1 MKKVSLLLSLV
12 LLFSLVPSA
21 FALPQNLFNGSSLF
35 EKLPTIEAGKT
46 SDFTIKLFYKSGP
59 YALEDLTPIIDIYPK
74 SLTRYLT
81 IKTES
86 ASGSLYPFSTVHIKG
101 NITASPDI
109 PNGKTSL
116 LYYFVANDTRGNPYK
131 SSWSDSSPALNIKT
145 QDVSSQDLLETD
157 KQNISHFQI
166 LLNSNLPPLK
176 QIKEGIQPHNV
187 KCKIDLELAQKK
199 GGETS
204 ACVKLSTKI
213 ELTVRGWADDDRVI
227 LGCTNERIHLCYPED
242 KYEYRQLLQKYY
254 YDHEIQSID
263 QSPLHLKIVGEKQVR
278 RGTTHTIEV
287 HVLRGD
293 TPIEGARVF
302 IDIED
307 YGEDIIKEFDGY
319 TDSQGYFVLSW
330 EIPQSFD
337 DIETLLAFIDVTDGQ
352 SSKTELFKFQ
362 VYCQPGEKNCK
373 AEGN

>member
-21 FALPQNLFNGSSLF
+21 FALPENLFNGSSLF

-59 YALEDLTPIIDIYPK
+59 YALEDLTPIIEVYPK

-81 IKTES
+81 VKTES

-101 NITASPDI
+101 NITASPDV
-109 PNGKTSL
+109 PSGKTSL
-116 LYYFVANDTRGNPYK
+116 LYYFVANDTRGNPYR
-131 SSWSDSSPALNIKT
+131 SSWSDSSPPIDILIEPSMIVHNLSPIK
-145 QDVSSQDLLETD
+145 QFKAGIKSDS
-157 KQNISHFQI
+157 ISCKE
-166 LLNSNLPPLK
+166 NLVLITKYNGYP
-176 QIKEGIQPHNV
+176 
-187 KCKIDLELAQKK
+187 
-199 GGETS
+199 
-204 ACVKLSTKI
+204 ACVHPHTKEKLMQ
-213 ELTVRGWADDDRVI
+213 RGWAI
-227 LGCTNERIHLCYPED
+227 ESPT
-242 KYEYRQLLQKYY
+242 LQV
-254 YDHEIQSID
+254 
-263 QSPLHLKIVGEKQVR
+263 KISGEKQVR
-278 RGTTHTIEV
+278 RGTTHTIEIQV
-287 HVLRGD
+287 VRGD
-293 TPIEGARVF
+293 NPIEGARVF

-337 DIETLLAFIDVTDGQ
+337 DIETLLAIIDVTDGA
-352 SSKTELFKFQ
+352 SSITELFKFQ
-362 VYCQPGEKNCK
+362 VYCLPSEKNCK

>member
-1 MKKVSLLLSLV
+1 LLSLV
-12 LLFSLVPSA
+12 LLISLIPSA
-21 FALPQNLFNGSSLF
+21 FALPENLFNGSSLF

-86 ASGSLYPFSTVHIKG
+86 ASGTLYPFTTVHIKG

-109 PNGKTSL
+109 PAGKTSL
-116 LYYFVANDTRGNPYK
+116 LYYFVANDTRGNSYK
-131 SSWSDSSPALNIKT
+131 SSWFDSSPPFDIKIEQSIT
-145 QDVSSQDLLETD
+145 NHKRSPLEQFKAGITID
-157 KQNISHFQI
+157 AISCKENHVLI
-166 LLNSNLPPLK
+166 KKYNGLP
-176 QIKEGIQPHNV
+176 
-187 KCKIDLELAQKK
+187 
-199 GGETS
+199 
-204 ACVKLSTKI
+204 ACVKLQTKEKLI
-213 ELTVRGWADDDRVI
+213 QRGWAINPELSVNSTGIGLNDKKTIEDQTPVQKSKI
-227 LGCTNERIHLCYPED
+227 ESSHLQI
-242 KYEYRQLLQKYY
+242 K
-254 YDHEIQSID
+254 
-263 QSPLHLKIVGEKQVR
+263 VGGEKQVR

-287 HVLRGD
+287 QVIRGD
-293 TPIEGARVF
+293 NPIEGARVF

-319 TDSQGYFVLSW
+319 TDSRGYFVLSW

-337 DIETLLAFIDVTDGQ
+337 DIETLLAIIDVTDGI

-362 VYCQPGEKNCK
+362 VYCLPGEQNCK
-373 AEGN
+373 VEGN